1 MFNGRQFLNVTGYK
15 KSVGTVL
22 VTRPT
27 TKGLRIARKSERA
40 TRRAYAV

>member
-1 MFNGRQFLNVTGYK
+1 MLWSAAPQRDQLK

-27 TKGLRIARKSERA
+27 IEGLRIARDSERA